1 MSHAIAAAADLNAP
15 PVTKMLAEFV
25 TSNPS
30 QGWTPEVDHE
40 AHRTFLNWLGCAIG
54 AANHES
60 VESSL
65 AAIREFQPAPQA
77 SILGRKDKVDMGGA
91 ALINGISS

>member
-15 PVTKMLAEFV
+15 PVTKILAEFV
-25 TSNPS
+25 TSHPS
-30 QGWTPEVDHE
+30 QGWTPEVEHE

-65 AAIREFQPAPQA
+65 AAIFTPVFLSHQYKCAAKA
-77 SILGRKDKVDMGGA
+77 STELM
-91 ALINGISS
+91 AL